1 MDRDGLIQDADL
13 MQDADSRALDSI
25 DTATPTAADAFDMV
39 LSTEAGRSDPYPLY
53 EALRAGGPFVAIRP
67 GMIAA
72 TGYAEC
78 DRLLREPRLLVH
90 DSAYMD
96 AAWPGWE
103 QQSSLGWLS
112 HSILETN
119 PPDHGRVRRLISGVF
134 TPRRLARMRDH
145 VGRLAADLLEGMER
159 RSADGSTVDFMAEFA
174 YPLPVNVIC
183 ELLGVPESDRA
194 WFR

>member
-1 MDRDGLIQDADL
+1 MDRDGLMNDAVVS
-13 MQDADSRALDSI
+13 QGAQSSSA
-25 DTATPTAADAFDMV
+25 ATPVVSESPVASEPPVVGKPSAAEIFDMI

-53 EALRAGGPFVAIRP
+53 EALRADGPFVAIGP
-67 GMIAA
+67 GMLAA

-119 PPDHGRVRRLISGVF
+119 PPD
-134 TPRRLARMRDH
+134 
-145 VGRLAADLLEGMER
+145 
-159 RSADGSTVDFMAEFA
+159 
-174 YPLPVNVIC
+174 
-183 ELLGVPESDRA
+183 
-194 WFR
+194 